1 MGYWLGSGVDAVE
14 LEMTVLCKTCDD
26 YMDNVTIYAEGSIGV
41 GECPICET
49 EIEVE
54 V

>member
-1 MGYWLGSGVDAVE
+1 MSYWQGSGVDVVE
-14 LEMTVLCKTCDD
+14 LEMTVLCPECDD